1 MAIIEDPEGFEAAA
15 LRAAFPSFDD
25 LRILEVGAGSG
36 RLTRH
41 FARQARSVI
50 AIDPDEDAIADLRL
64 EFPGIDAR
72 AIGIEDLT
80 LPPHSVDVVV
90 FAWSL

>member
-1 MAIIEDPEGFEAAA
+1 MAIIEDPEGFEATA
-15 LRAAFPSFDD
+15 LRAAVPSFDD
-25 LRILEVGAGSG
+25 LRVLEVGAGSG

-41 FARQARSVI
+41 FAGRARSIV

-64 EFPGIDAR
+64 EFPHVDAR
-72 AIGIEDLT
+72 AVGIEALDLD
-80 LPPHSVDVVV
+80 PHSVDVVI

>member
-1 MAIIEDPEGFEAAA
+1 VAIIEDPEGFEAAA

-41 FARQARSVI
+41 FAGRARSII
-50 AIDPDEDAIADLRL
+50 AIDPDEDGIADLRL
-64 EFPGIDAR
+64 EFPRIDAR
-72 AIGIEDLT
+72 AIGIEDLD
-80 LPPHSVDVVV
+80 LPPHAVDVAI